1 MFKHF
6 LVTIS
11 IICVGPII
19 AQNKKIELSLE
30 QSFDLIENQNKNLK
44 IADKQIELAK
54 NEHQKINSFW
64 LPSISAAG
72 TFMHFSNKIEVKQ
85 SIKEYTDPIKDYIQS
100 IDPSNQ
106 LIPSI
111 LDQIGNKSLV
121 VPLISQNI
129 SSIDAN
135 ITYPLF
141 TGGKRIYAGRIGKEL
156 IKATQVGKQQ
166 IGAGLKIAL
175 IESYYGLRLSKRVVD
190 VKQEAYQSLEQ
201 HYENALKL
209 EQNGM
214 INKAERLFVEVN
226 LKEAKRELEAAIKNL
241 SLTEKVLKKL
251 INDDSDDLIEPVS
264 SLFINDTLPS
274 LAHFKSFIKDNN
286 YVVKQLDI
294 QKEIASNEIKIAN
307 SAYMP
312 DIALLGKQTIVSHGI
327 PKTMLPR
334 TFIGAGFTWNIFDGF
349 AREKKIKG
357 ARINKQ
363 ILELQSD
370 NIVDQNELA
379 VDNFYN
385 QIENALGDVDAL
397 NTTIEMSTELLRI
410 RQRAYQEGMATSTEV
425 VDAEVMLS
433 KVQIAYLMAYY
444 EYDVALINMLA
455 VCGIPEFFNECKTLG
470 KTENY
475 IFKR

>member
-1 MFKHF
+1 MFKYF

-11 IICVGPII
+11 IICVSPII

-64 LPSISAAG
+64 LPSINAAG

-85 SIKEYTDPIKDYIQS
+85 SLKEYTDPVKDYIQS
-100 IDPSNQ
+100 IDPGNQ

-111 LDQIGNKSLV
+111 LDQVGNKSLV
-121 VPLISQNI
+121 VPLISQNV

-141 TGGKRIYAGRIGKEL
+141 TGGKRIYAGRIGKQL

-166 IGAGLKIAL
+166 IDAGLKIAL
-175 IESYYGLRLSKRVVD
+175 IEAYYGLRLANRIVE
-190 VKQEAYQSLEQ
+190 VKEDAYKSLEQ

-226 LKEAKRELEAAIKNL
+226 VKEAKRELEAAEKNL
-241 SLTEKVLKKL
+241 TLTQSTLKKL
-251 INDDSDDLIEPVS
+251 ISIDSEDFIEPVS

-286 YVVKQLDI
+286 YNIKQINI
-294 QKEIASNEIKIAN
+294 QKEIANNEIKIAN

-312 DIALLGKQTIVSHGI
+312 DIALLGKQTIASHGI
-327 PKTMLPR
+327 PKNMLPR

-349 AREKKIKG
+349 AREKKIKE

-363 ILELQSD
+363 ILELQSGNTID
-370 NIVDQNELA
+370 INELA
-379 VDNFYN
+379 VDNFYT
-385 QIENALGDVDAL
+385 QIQNALDDVDAL
-397 NTTIEMSTELLRI
+397 NTTIEMSSELLRI
-410 RQRAYQEGMATSTEV
+410 RQRAFQEGMATSTEV

-444 EYDVALINMLA
+444 EYDVALINMLT
-455 VCGIPEFFNECKTLG
+455 VCGIPEFFTEYRTSG